1 MGVKGGG
8 AGVAKSVKDG
18 IAAGGKNVTVG
29 GHFMGDTNDDFRGGE
44 RAAVG
49 AGRLGW
55 RMATLADGPEVLAR
69 MEAFYAEERLGFDG
83 ATQGRALDAL
93 LAEPALGA
101 VFLLEPEGEAG
112 SAGGREEAAG
122 YVVLTRGHSLEFG
135 GKFYLLDE
143 LYVAPEW
150 RGRGEGGRVV
160 QRAAEWARKQGAGAL
175 RLEVARENGRA
186 RALYARAGMVAEER
200 ELMTLRLG

>member
-1 MGVKGGG
+1 M
-8 AGVAKSVKDG
+8 KDG
-18 IAAGGKNVTVG
+18 IAADEKNVTVG
-29 GHFMGDTNDDFRGGE
+29 GRFMAEANDHFRGGE
-44 RAAVG
+44 QAAAG

-93 LAEPALGA
+93 LADPALGA
-101 VFLLEPEGEAG
+101 VFLLEPEGAAG
-112 SAGGREEAAG
+112 SAEGRVEAAG

-143 LYVAPEW
+143 LYVAPAW

-160 QRAAEWARKQGAGAL
+160 RRAADWAREQGAGAL

-186 RALYARAGMVAEER
+186 RALYERAGLVAEAR